1 MNLSRIFSNTDY
13 LGALEH
19 DDFSVF
25 VTEGMK
31 KYGVHFAGSRLSNT
45 CPDIYEQVE
54 QYFIDKYVAEAAIL
68 GSSGSFMGPMIL
80 DFCKNKDVVLC
91 QSGIHPALQFKLS
104 GMFRFDD
111 LSQVKSLLHR
121 TNYTEIAIL
130 ANANDPIT
138 LRTFDW
144 DSIKLLPR
152 NITIHL
158 IIDDSH
164 GIGITG
170 SNGIGAFAM
179 KEKLPGNIRFSVLA
193 SLGKAFSVPGGIIF
207 GDKEL
212 VDHVRHSSE
221 WGGSSPVPPAYAH
234 AFLKMQDHYRSG
246 LAKLRQ
252 NIRCFEENIDRKLI
266 HSLPEFPVFVLKPPK
281 MSEFLDQF
289 GFTISSFGYPNAGN
303 PKVERI
309 VINSAKKKID
319 ILQLAEAVN
328 LKTSIVSDF

>member
-1 MNLSRIFSNTDY
+1 MNLSRVFSNTDY

-19 DDFSVF
+19 DEFLVF
-25 VTEGMK
+25 LTEGME

-45 CPDIYEQVE
+45 CPDIYEKVE
-54 QYFIDKYVAEAAIL
+54 HHFIQKFGATAAVL
-68 GSSGSFMGPMIL
+68 GSSGSFMGAMVL
-80 DFCKNKDVVLC
+80 DFCKTQDLVLC
-91 QSGIHPALQFKLS
+91 QSDIHPALQLKLP
-104 GMFRFDD
+104 GMLQFND
-111 LSQVKSLLHR
+111 LSQVKSLLQH
-121 TNYTEIAIL
+121 TDHKEVAIL

-138 LRTFDW
+138 LKSFDW
-144 DSIKLLPR
+144 ENIELLPK

-170 SNGIGAFAM
+170 ANGNGAYTLNG
-179 KEKLPGNIRFSVLA
+179 KLPENIRFSILA

-207 GDKEL
+207 GDTAL
-212 VDHVRHSSE
+212 VDHVKQLPQ

-234 AFLKMQDHYRSG
+234 AFLKMQEHYQLS
-246 LAKLRQ
+246 LAKLWE
-252 NIRCFEENIDRKLI
+252 NIRYFEENIDRKLI
-266 HSLPEFPVFVLKPPK
+266 HSLPEFPVFVLKMPK
-281 MSEFLDQF
+281 MSEFLQQF
-289 GFTISSFGYPNAGN
+289 GFTISSFGYPSAKH

-328 LKTSIVSDF
+328 LKTSIASDL